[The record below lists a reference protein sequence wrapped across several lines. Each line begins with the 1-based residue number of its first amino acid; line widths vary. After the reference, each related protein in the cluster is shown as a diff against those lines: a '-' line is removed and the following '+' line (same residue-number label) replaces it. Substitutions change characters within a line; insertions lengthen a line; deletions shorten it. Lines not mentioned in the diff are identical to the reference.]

1 MEPVIDKVKEL
12 AKSGQDFVDGL
23 IQRRVNSSRRN
34 PIEILKRLQREA
46 FSDLMKLRERQEK
59 VERLLS
65 FYKTSKGSPFQE
77 VKTHVKGEVDVLG
90 GVLVMGDVNEEHNDA
105 LEIAGMGSGVSSR
118 VTFETTIR
126 QKDALVVEFVASHS
140 GRGHNGDLSGS
151 ALTLDKVS
159 YMANINDW
167 FSIIAI
173 PVGSRFRDLGNS
185 LKSSNQ
191 VDSPADVIS
200 VKLSLIHAHKHVTI
214 ESSKTLSFLSYHIC
228 FISEGFLFLSQ
239 KHGLTDHSLAGP
251 PLLNQQNDV
260 AFGFAA
266 RESNVTAS
274 LVHSVSRIQ
283 RQPFCDGISHCT
295 FGQIDYQFPGVKF
308 SLMGLQQVHKSSGVK
323 FNLGSLIA
331 PIRLLKGRWTPET
344 DGNRSAPLLMPK
356 AHQNVSIG
364 SIALKLESEVS
375 ESAKFGGWIEMSSS
389 DPKHLQWGVN
399 VFDDCEDEFGWG
411 VNMSGVLQA
420 QANRNPLQAES
431 YVKLN
436 LAKNCSLKPG
446 IAYAVDGNTRIF
458 GLMLRSNWS
467 F

>member
-77 VKTHVKGEVDVLG
+77 VKTYVKGEVDVLG

-126 QKDALVVEFVASHS
+126 QKDALVAEFVASHS

-173 PVGSRFRDLGNS
+173 PVGSRFRDL
-185 LKSSNQ
+185 
-191 VDSPADVIS
+191 VI
-200 VKLSLIHAHKHVTI
+200 
-214 ESSKTLSFLSYHIC
+214 
-228 FISEGFLFLSQ
+228 
-239 KHGLTDHSLAGP
+239 
-251 PLLNQQNDV
+251 
-260 AFGFAA
+260 
-266 RESNVTAS
+266 R
-274 LVHSVSRIQ
+274 
-283 RQPFCDGISHCT
+283 
-295 FGQIDYQFPGVKF
+295 
-308 SLMGLQQVHKSSGVK
+308 
-323 FNLGSLIA
+323 
-331 PIRLLKGRWTPET
+331 
-344 DGNRSAPLLMPK
+344 
-356 AHQNVSIG
+356 
-364 SIALKLESEVS
+364 
-375 ESAKFGGWIEMSSS
+375 
-389 DPKHLQWGVN
+389 
-399 VFDDCEDEFGWG
+399 
-411 VNMSGVLQA
+411 
-420 QANRNPLQAES
+420 
-431 YVKLN
+431 
-436 LAKNCSLKPG
+436 
-446 IAYAVDGNTRIF
+446 
-458 GLMLRSNWS
+458 
-467 F
+467 